1 MKIRISDMLD
11 NASELIEKKGE
22 IGYVVNN
29 DRIKEIV
36 FSKISH
42 IQRKHQRKKCAAVL
56 IAVLGV
62 GSISVG
68 AKELLRSA
76 GVIGDDKDEIM
87 QLQVGIKTE
96 EDAKHDYEYKFDF
109 QTDLINP
116 ENLYEGDIPI
126 AKYIV
131 EVPINI
137 ENRLPECYL
146 NNGAMIIFTRSTGE
160 GWEVAADT
168 ILQFEFM
175 QGKAMETD
183 TAQSG
188 ILEVG
193 YIFDGRLE
201 VQEMVNQNHC
211 RIDFCLE
218 NEGTYYLYLKNC
230 SSDRIIIKEGTINEV
245 QEERNGK

>member
-11 NASELIEKKGE
+11 NASELIEKKSE
-22 IGYVVNN
+22 IGYAVNN

-42 IQRKHQRKKCAAVL
+42 MKRKHQKRKCAAIL
-56 IAVLGV
+56 IAILGV

-76 GVIGDDKDEIM
+76 GVIGGNKAEIM
-87 QLQVGIKTE
+87 QLQVGRKIE
-96 EDAKHDYEYKFDF
+96 EDAKYSLECSFDF

-116 ENLYEGDIPI
+116 ENLYEGNIPI

-131 EVPINI
+131 EIPINI
-137 ENRLPECYL
+137 GDRLPECYL
-146 NNGAMIIFTRSTGE
+146 NNGAMIIFTKSTGE

-175 QGKAMETD
+175 QERVGKTD
-183 TAQSG
+183 TVQSG
-188 ILEVG
+188 VLEVG
-193 YIFDGRLE
+193 YIFNGKLE
-201 VQEMVNQNHC
+201 VQEIVNQNHC
-211 RIDFCLE
+211 SIDFCLE
-218 NEGTYYLYLKNC
+218 NEGIYYLYIKNC
-230 SSDRIIIKEGTINEV
+230 SSDRIIINEGTINEE
-245 QEERNGK
+245 QEE